1 MMSFL
6 VCLLSLALLMF
17 VAYRG
22 FSVILFAPLC
32 ALGAVLLTE
41 PTLVMPVYSG
51 LFMNKMVTFVESYFP
66 IFLLGAVFGKVIEMS
81 GFAQSIVASVV
92 RIIGRERA
100 ILAIILVGALLT
112 YGGVSLFVVVFAVY
126 PFAAELFKLCD
137 IPKNI
142 IPAVVIVG
150 GATFTMDALP
160 GTPAIQNVL
169 PTTFFKTTIYAA
181 PVLGIIGGL
190 IIFATSYA
198 YLEWVRRRANAK
210 GLGYAGACVLREEP
224 TEVAKDSLVNP
235 WVAVSPLV
243 LVGVLNFVFTKM
255 LPVWYPAEINVT
267 MNAITKPFTVK
278 LASVLGLWS
287 VEISLTVAILLVCAI
302 SFRTIREKFA
312 TGSYAAV
319 QGSLLATMNTATEY
333 GYGAVI
339 ASLPGFIV
347 IRDALGAIPNPLINE
362 AITINALAGIV
373 GSASGGMGIALAA
386 MSDTFIAAA
395 NASHIPLE
403 VLHRVAAMASGGMDS
418 LPHNGAVITIM
429 MACGLTHREAYPHI
443 FAVVLCKTFAAFAI
457 IGVYYMTGLV

>member
-1 MMSFL
+1 MSFL

-41 PTLVMPVYSG
+41 PSVVMPVYSG
-51 LFMNKMVTFVESYFP
+51 LFMHKMVIFVESYFP

-81 GFAQSIVASVV
+81 GFAQSIVAAVIK
-92 RIIGRERA
+92 IIGRERA

-126 PFAAELFKLCD
+126 PFAAELFKRCD

-150 GATFTMDALP
+150 GATFTMDAVP
-160 GTPAIQNVL
+160 GTPSIQNVI
-169 PTTFFKTTIYAA
+169 PTTFFHTTIYAA
-181 PVLGIIGGL
+181 PILGLFGAAF
-190 IIFATSYA
+190 IFAASYG
-198 YLEWVRRRANAK
+198 YLEWVRRRANAR
-210 GLGYAGACVLREEP
+210 GLGYAGACELREEP
-224 TEVAKDSLVNP
+224 MPVDQANLINP
-235 WVAVSPLV
+235 WLAVSPLV

-255 LPVWYPAEINVT
+255 LPVWYPAEINVK
-267 MNAITKPFTVK
+267 MNAITPPFSVK

-287 VEISLTVAILLVCAI
+287 VEISLTVAILLVCALA
-302 SFRTIREKFA
+302 FRTIKDKFA
-312 TGSYAAV
+312 AGSYAAV

-339 ASLPGFIV
+339 AALPGFIV
-347 IRDALGAIPNPLINE
+347 IRDALSAIPNPLLNE
-362 AITINALAGIV
+362 AITINVLAGIV

-386 MSDTFIAAA
+386 MSDSFIAAA
-395 NASHIPLE
+395 NAAHIPLE

-429 MACGLTHREAYPHI
+429 MACGLNHREAYPHI
-443 FAVVLCKTFAAFAI
+443 FAIVVCKTLAAFAVI
-457 IGVYYMTGLV
+457 AFYYMTGLV

>member
-1 MMSFL
+1 MSFL
-6 VCLLSLALLMF
+6 VCILSLALLMF

-32 ALGAVLLTE
+32 ALGAVFITE

-51 LFMNKMVTFVESYFP
+51 LFMSKMVVFVENYFP
-66 IFLLGAVFGKVIEMS
+66 LFLLGAVFGKVIEMS
-81 GFAQSIVASVV
+81 GFAQSIVAAVV
-92 RIIGRERA
+92 KIIGAQRA
-100 ILAIILVGALLT
+100 ILAIILVGAILT

-126 PFAAELFKLCD
+126 PFAAELFKRCD

-160 GTPAIQNVL
+160 GTPAIQNVI

-181 PVLGIIGGL
+181 PILGIIGA
-190 IIFATSYA
+190 IFIFASSYA
-198 YLEWVRRRANAK
+198 YLEWVRRRAVAK
-210 GLGYAGACVLREEP
+210 GLGYSGACQLREEP
-224 TEVAKDSLVNP
+224 ATLANDSLVNP

-243 LVGVLNFVFTKM
+243 LVGVLNYVFTKM

-267 MNAITKPFTVK
+267 MNAITKPFVVK
-278 LASVLGLWS
+278 LSSMLGLWS
-287 VEISLTVAILLVCAI
+287 VEISLTIAIILVCII
-302 SFRTIREKFA
+302 SFKTIKEKFA
-312 TGSYAAV
+312 GGSYAAV
-319 QGSLLATMNTATEY
+319 QGALLATMNTATEY

-339 ASLPGFIV
+339 AALPGFIV
-347 IRDALGAIPNPLINE
+347 IRDALTSIPNPLLNE
-362 AITINALAGIV
+362 AITINVLAGIV

-386 MSDTFIAAA
+386 MADSFVAAA
-395 NASHIPLE
+395 NAAHIPLE
-403 VLHRVAAMASGGMDS
+403 VLHRVASMASGGMDS

-443 FAVVLCKTFAAFAI
+443 FAVVCCKTVAAFAI
-457 IGVYYMTGLV
+457 IAVYYMTGLV